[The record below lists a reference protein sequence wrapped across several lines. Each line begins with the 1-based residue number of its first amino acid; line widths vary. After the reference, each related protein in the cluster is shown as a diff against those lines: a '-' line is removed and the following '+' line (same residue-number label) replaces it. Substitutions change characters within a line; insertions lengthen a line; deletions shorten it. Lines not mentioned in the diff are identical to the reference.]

1 MSLVTSHS
9 STCLSFGISL
19 GRKKGQHL
27 RIVVSIKMWMGLSS
41 PFSPTLSITVIVH
54 SVEHIKENSW
64 LSTFFFLLCER
75 EMHTVVWMVRNWRKS
90 PKEEIKEFSPGHQ
103 TAAFL
108 KGAGTTPWKCLE
120 LFNCCCSYCFLL
132 HTSLN
137 SESLIHNISV
147 STGEPWRVRVLVM
160 TTTLH
165 LSLLWSFSPWYYF
178 HSELCNPWES
188 PSSFSF
194 PFSVDF
200 SSYNYY
206 IQTLG

>member
-27 RIVVSIKMWMGLSS
+27 RIVVSIKMWMGFSS

-137 SESLIHNISV
+137 SVIDSQHKCVHRRTLKSQSV
-147 STGEPWRVRVLVM
+147 SNDNNSSPITALKFQSMVL
-160 TTTLH
+160 
-165 LSLLWSFSPWYYF
+165 
-178 HSELCNPWES
+178 
-188 PSSFSF
+188 F
-194 PFSVDF
+194 PFWALQPMR
-200 SSYNYY
+200 
-206 IQTLG
+206 IT